1 MERPR
6 RQSGVS
12 PLVTVVL
19 VHTGEEPVDATALS
33 ALDETRWPGGAGHV
47 VVVDCAS
54 AEDGRTEHAF
64 SRPPAGAEL
73 SVVPA
78 EPGCGLAA
86 ARNLG
91 AAGAASRYVAFLAAG
106 AKPPPEW
113 LVAAV
118 EVFDGDGSV
127 ACVAPVVEGAGGG
140 LFFSGHPATAS
151 PAADGGSEVL
161 YPSSEAMVLV
171 RETFLEAGGF
181 DAAYDRFGEEI
192 DLGWRLWLLGHR
204 VRACPGPAVSIA
216 GVARPAVE
224 EGRRRMMGERNAL
237 ATIFKHYDDR
247 SLAAALPAAIGLG
260 LRRGSLGGD
269 RDLLAAAQGADAFF
283 AALPALRRQRAAVQE
298 GRQRTDQELVRLF
311 RVALQ
316 AGTDDPRLAAAHR
329 AVTEVFN
336 LADRFGGRR
345 NIVIVTPD
353 VLSPKMAGPAIRAWN
368 IAQVLSTEHDVQL
381 VTITGLCTLTS
392 DRFPVRAVTDDEL
405 EELERWADVLIL
417 QGFVLQGRPFLR
429 DSRKVLVFDVYD
441 PLHLEQLELARD
453 EGDGVRRGSV
463 RVATRVLND
472 QLVRGDY
479 FLCASTK
486 QRDFWLGQMAALGR
500 INPLTYDED
509 ETMGS
514 LIGVVPFGLPAE
526 PPTLSRP
533 ALKGVV
539 PGIEEGDD
547 VILWGGGIYNW
558 FDPLTLVQ
566 AVDRLRRRRP
576 RVRLYFM
583 GLKHPN
589 PSVPKMRVETATR
602 ELSATLGL
610 TGTHVFFN
618 EGWVAYDDRHNY
630 LLDADIGVSTHLDH
644 VETAFSA
651 RTRILDYVWA
661 ALPVVAT
668 DGDGFADLIERESLG
683 ITVPPGDVEAL
694 EDALFRL
701 LDDEELG
708 VMCRKNLAAVRV
720 RFAWPEVLDPL
731 LRFCRFPRRAPDL
744 ADPEMRSSLGGETV
758 KPPMRGWQRGDIRV
772 AVDHLRRGGIMLAAR
787 KVLAR
792 MARTINAPR

>member
-1 MERPR
+1 MERQR
-6 RQSGVS
+6 RPAGVS
-12 PLVTVVL
+12 PLVSVVL
-19 VHTGEEPVDATALS
+19 VHTELEPVSAHALA
-33 ALDETRWPGGAGHV
+33 ALDTTSWPGGAGQV
-47 VVVDCAS
+47 LVVDCTARND
-54 AEDGRTEHAF
+54 DGRQGHWRA
-64 SRPPAGAEL
+64 PAGTEI
-73 SVVPA
+73 SVVQAGAGCRLA
-78 EPGCGLAA
+78 E

-91 AAGAASRYVAFLAAG
+91 AARAAGRYVAFLAAG
-106 AKPPPEW
+106 ARPPQDW
-113 LVAAV
+113 LQAAV
-118 EVFDGDGSV
+118 EVFEGDGSV
-127 ACVAPVVEGAGGG
+127 ACVAPGVEGAPGG
-140 LFFSGHPATAS
+140 LSFSGHPAAAAP
-151 PAADGGSEVL
+151 PAEGGSEVL
-161 YPSSEAMVLV
+161 YPSTEAMVV
-171 RETFLEAGGF
+171 VGETFLAAGGF
-181 DAAYDRFGEEI
+181 DADYERFGEEV
-192 DLGWRLWLLGHR
+192 DFGWRLWLLGHR
-204 VRACPGPAVSIA
+204 VRACPAPAVS
-216 GVARPAVE
+216 VAAVAEPAVE
-224 EGRRRMMGERNAL
+224 AANRQTMAERNAL
-237 ATIFKHYDDR
+237 ATIFKHYDER

-260 LRRGSLGGD
+260 LRRGAAGGD
-269 RDLLAAAQGADAFF
+269 QGLLAAAKGVNAFF
-283 AALPALRRQRAAVQE
+283 EALPELIHQRAAIQD

-311 RVALQ
+311 RVALEP
-316 AGTDDPRLAAAHR
+316 GTAEPRLVAAHE
-329 AVTEVFN
+329 AVTEAFELV
-336 LADRFGGRR
+336 DRFGGRR
-345 NIVIVTPD
+345 NIAIVTPD

-392 DRFPVRAVTDDEL
+392 ERFPVRAVTDDEL
-405 EELERWADVLIL
+405 EELEKWADVLIL

-453 EGDGVRRGSV
+453 EGDGIRRGSV
-463 RVATRVLND
+463 RVATQVLND
-472 QLVRGDY
+472 QLCRGDF
-479 FLCASTK
+479 FLCASPK

-514 LIGVVPFGLPAE
+514 LIGVVPFGLPTE
-526 PPTLSRP
+526 PPAVTRP
-533 ALKGVV
+533 AIKNIV

-558 FDPLTLVQ
+558 FDPLTLVE

-576 RVRLYFM
+576 RVRLFFM

-630 LLDADIGVSTHLDH
+630 LLEADIGVSTHLDH

-668 DGDGFADLIERESLG
+668 DGDGFADLIEREALG

-694 EDALFRL
+694 EEALFRI
-701 LDDEELG
+701 LDDEELSS
-708 VMCRKNLAAVRV
+708 MCRKNLAAVRV
-720 RFAWPEVLDPL
+720 RFAWPEVLEPL
-731 LRFCRFPRRAPDL
+731 VRFCRFPRRAPDL
-744 ADPEMRSSLGGETV
+744 ADPEMRASLNGERA
-758 KPPMRGWQRGDIRV
+758 KPPMRGWQRGDLQV
-772 AVDHLRRGGIMLAAR
+772 AIGHLRQGGLVLTAR
-787 KVLAR
+787 RAMRRVQ
-792 MARTINAPR
+792 RTVNSHR